1 MEDLRSQGVER
12 DDAAPDSAFRG
23 PLPLVLAVFLVLVV
37 VGGTVDLILDR
48 PTTLLSWHVAFEAA
62 MVLVSLTFAVVL
74 FTGWRRTAGALR
86 RTHATLAA
94 TDLTLTRREAERD
107 RWRRTAEE
115 ALAGFSRAIARQFDE
130 WQLTRAEREVAL
142 LILKGEGHKQAA
154 AKLGRSERTVRQ
166 HAVEVYRK
174 AGLQGRAELAA
185 FFLNDLMLPKD
196 RRFAADAD
204 GHERDSGESKF
215 GVWQ

>member
-1 MEDLRSQGVER
+1 MADPNSSEYEAEES
-12 DDAAPDSAFRG
+12 APESAFRG
-23 PLPLVLAVFLVLVV
+23 PLAPVLALFLAFVV
-37 VGGTVDLILDR
+37 VGGTADLIMDR
-48 PTTLLSWHVAFEAA
+48 PATLWSWHVAFEAV
-62 MVLVSLTFAVVL
+62 MVLVSLTFAIVL
-74 FTGWRRTAGALR
+74 FTGWRRSAGALR
-86 RTHATLAA
+86 QTHATLAA
-94 TDLTLTRREAERD
+94 TDLALATREAERD
-107 RWRRTAEE
+107 RWRKTAEE
-115 ALAGFSRAIARQFDE
+115 ALAGFSRAIDKQFDA

-185 FFLNDLMLPKD
+185 FFLNDLILP
-196 RRFAADAD
+196 
-204 GHERDSGESKF
+204 GGGSPERDAAESKS

>member
-1 MEDLRSQGVER
+1 MADLNSSEYEGEER
-12 DDAAPDSAFRG
+12 APESAFRG
-23 PLPLVLAVFLVLVV
+23 PLPPVLALFLAFVV
-37 VGGTVDLILDR
+37 VGGTVDLVMDR
-48 PTTLLSWHVAFEAA
+48 PATLWSWHVAFEVV

-74 FTGWRRTAGALR
+74 FTGWRRSAGALR
-86 RTHATLAA
+86 RTSATLAA
-94 TDLTLTRREAERD
+94 TDLALARGEAERD

-115 ALAGFSRAIARQFDE
+115 ALAGLSRAIDQQFDE

-185 FFLNDLMLPKD
+185 FFLNGLILP
-196 RRFAADAD
+196 
-204 GHERDSGESKF
+204 GGGSPERDAMESKR
-215 GVWQ
+215 

>member
-1 MEDLRSQGVER
+1 MDDLTSREFEREDV
-12 DDAAPDSAFRG
+12 APESAFRG
-23 PLPLVLAVFLVLVV
+23 PLAPVLAVFLVFVV
-37 VGGTVDLILDR
+37 VGGTIDLILDR
-48 PTTLLSWHVAFEAA
+48 PRTIWSWHVAFEAA
-62 MVLVSLTFAVVL
+62 MVLVSLSFAIVL
-74 FTGWRRTAGALR
+74 FLGWRRSAGALR

-94 TDLTLTRREAERD
+94 TDLALTRREAERD

-115 ALAGFSRAIARQFDE
+115 ALAGFSRAIDRQFDE

-154 AKLGRSERTVRQ
+154 AKLGRSERTIRQ

-185 FFLNDLMLPKD
+185 FFLNDLILPGNGSEP
-196 RRFAADAD
+196 DA
-204 GHERDSGESKF
+204 GESTF